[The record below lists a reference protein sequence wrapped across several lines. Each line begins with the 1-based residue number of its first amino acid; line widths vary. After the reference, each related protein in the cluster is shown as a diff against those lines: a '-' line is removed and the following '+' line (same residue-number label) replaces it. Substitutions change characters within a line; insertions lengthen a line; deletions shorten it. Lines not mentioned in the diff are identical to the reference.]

1 MNFNI
6 VISILILCL
15 FIYSIFMFN
24 DYYHKKQ
31 ETIKRLKLLKIKLE
45 KFKKFKEQQQQINNL
60 KKFSAQENPPEYIKL
75 HNLLKDFKRTHSW
88 DNIIAIGDIYKSGA
102 YPRFRN
108 NKNLA
113 LECYKIAAQ
122 CPDGEIAGIAQLK
135 YIETSKNDLNEIDNN
150 GDDLPCYF
158 GIEIC
163 QLASNLIKNTP
174 HYYFKR
180 PKSKTIDRNQD
191 FTQILPILPIP
202 EMITTNI
209 QNQHVYRND
218 TQNVH
223 DHSVSNILKSN
234 IQKLNKKVS
243 CKENDENDISTIID
257 SILSHPELSESVK
270 ANCLTVIDNLNSTDK
285 HDTYNLSEK
294 EALIMVWNK
303 INNNIKKNNKFNKN
317 DSIQILA
324 NQLDSSIEHGNIV
337 CSTGKIARIIGTLD
351 GIDDDITPSKPLWVI
366 RDEISNLAI
375 KIRDNNYSN
384 PRKEFED
391 SVKNIYIKE
400 LNMND
405 SIINPIIEEYA
416 QHL

>member
-6 VISILILCL
+6 IISILILCIL
-15 FIYSIFMFN
+15 FGNFIFN
-24 DYYHKKQ
+24 YYHYKKQ
-31 ETIKRLKLLKIKLE
+31 ETLKRLKLLKVKIEQFQKIKQ
-45 KFKKFKEQQQQINNL
+45 EQERINNID
-60 KKFSAQENPPEYIKL
+60 KFSAQKNPPEYIKL
-75 HNLLKDFKRTHSW
+75 HNLLRDFKQTHSW
-88 DNIIAIGDIYKSGA
+88 DNIVAVGDIYKSGA
-102 YPRFRN
+102 YPRFKN
-108 NKNLA
+108 NKDLA

-135 YIETSKNDLNEIDNN
+135 YIETSRNNINEKDNA

-163 QLASNLIKNTP
+163 NLALNFIKNTP
-174 HYYFKR
+174 HYYFNR
-180 PKSKTIDRNQD
+180 PKTKSVDINQD
-191 FTQILPILPIP
+191 DFVVTPILHQIP
-202 EMITTNI
+202 ATITLPLNH
-209 QNQHVYRND
+209 HVYRND

-243 CKENDENDISTIID
+243 RKENHENDISSIID
-257 SILSHPELSESVK
+257 SILSHPELSDSVK

-285 HDTYNLSEK
+285 HETYNLSEK

-303 INNNIKKNNKFNKN
+303 INDNIKKSDKYNKN

-366 RDEISNLAI
+366 RDEISNLAA

-384 PRKEFED
+384 PRKEFEE

-405 SIINPIIEEYA
+405 SIINPIIDEYA